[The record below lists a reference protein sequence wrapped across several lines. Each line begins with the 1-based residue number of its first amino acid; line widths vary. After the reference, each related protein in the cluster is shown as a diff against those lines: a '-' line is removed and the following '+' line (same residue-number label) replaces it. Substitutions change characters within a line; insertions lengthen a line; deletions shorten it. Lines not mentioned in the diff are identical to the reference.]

1 MTTKTP
7 FEKARDHRPRV
18 LLPLFLLLLG
28 LVISGCGAGTS
39 GSKRLSVVAFSTPRE
54 AYSQLIPEF
63 TKTTKGQG
71 ITFDQSYGSS
81 GEQSRAAASGL
92 PADFV
97 HLALAPDLDRLVE
110 AGVVSKD
117 WKSGTHQGILT
128 HSTVAIVVRPGN
140 PKGIRTWDDLL
151 KKDVELVTP
160 NPFTSGGARWNL
172 MAAYGAWTR
181 AGDSEQEGLDKLE
194 QLLRNTPVQPK
205 SAREALQVF
214 VGGKGDAM
222 LAYEQEAIQAEDS
235 GTEIEHIVPDSNI
248 RIDNP
253 AAVTET
259 SKNKEAAQAWLD
271 FLYTPDAQR
280 TFASFGYRPVLPEAA
295 EESEFPS
302 PSDLFTIDDVGGW
315 DTVMRDF
322 FDRESGHVAKINQ
335 RLGVPTDG

>member
-7 FEKARDHRPRV
+7 FEKAGDRRPRF
-18 LLPLFLLLLG
+18 LLPLFALLIG
-28 LVISGCGAGTS
+28 LIASGCGAGAAS
-39 GSKRLSVVAFSTPRE
+39 SERLSVVAFSTPRE
-54 AYSQLIPEF
+54 AYAQLIPEF
-63 TKTTKGQG
+63 TRTPEGKGS
-71 ITFDQSYGSS
+71 TFDQSYGSS

-117 WKSGTHQGILT
+117 WTNGPHQGILT

-151 KKDVELVTP
+151 KEDVELVTP

-181 AGDSEQEGLDKLE
+181 SGDSQEEALNKLE

-214 VGGKGDAM
+214 AGGKGDAM

-235 GTEIEHIVPDSNI
+235 GTEIEHFVPDATI

-253 AAVTET
+253 AAITET
-259 SKNKEAAQAWLD
+259 SKNKEDAQAWLN
-271 FLYTPDAQR
+271 FLYTPEAQK
-280 TFASFGYRPVLPEAA
+280 TFASFGYRPVITDVAEA
-295 EESEFPS
+295 SEFPT
-302 PSDLFTIDDVGGW
+302 PTDLFTIDDLGGW
-315 DTVMRDF
+315 DSVMEDF
-322 FDRESGHVAKINQ
+322 FDRDSGYVARINK
-335 RLGVPTDG
+335 RLGVATDG